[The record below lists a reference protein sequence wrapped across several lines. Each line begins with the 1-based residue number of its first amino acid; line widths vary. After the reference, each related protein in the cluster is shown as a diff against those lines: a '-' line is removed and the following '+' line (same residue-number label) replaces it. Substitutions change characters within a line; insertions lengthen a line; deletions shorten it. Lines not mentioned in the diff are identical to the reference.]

1 MAIDPRNLRPSML
14 TRMLNST
21 PLGEVISERQLR
33 RHRNRAGYR
42 IGDDKHI
49 DLLRYTAWLV
59 WLRHNPEAPEE
70 TVRDYEA
77 VKEAARARNAE
88 LSAIGRDIGEIPAVV
103 DPQRKARAATDFR
116 FFCEHYFPQTFSL
129 PWSQDH
135 LKVIAKIETA
145 VLRGGVFAMA
155 MPRGSGKTTLAETA
169 CIWAMLTGAREFVC
183 LIGSDAG
190 HARNMLE
197 SIKVEFETNEQLL
210 EDYPEAVFPIHAL
223 ERIHNRAK
231 GQLCN
236 GKHTRIVW
244 TADEIVLPTTP
255 GSVSSG
261 VIVRVAGIESR
272 IRGMKFKRADGRAV
286 RPSLVV
292 LDDPQTDESARSD
305 QQVRARLETLNGAI
319 LNLAG
324 PGQKIS
330 GIMPCTVIRPGDMA
344 DQILDRDKHPSWQ
357 GERTKLVYAFP
368 SNEKLWD
375 KYAQIRADSF
385 RNDGDGSE
393 ATEFYRQFRE
403 EMDAGAVIAWPQRHN
418 EDELSAIQHAMNLR
432 LQDERAFW
440 AEYQNEPMPQDED
453 DSDQLTAEAIAAKT
467 NGHPRNVIPF
477 GASHLTMFID
487 VQGKMLFY
495 AVVAWEEDFTGY
507 VVDYGTYPD
516 QPAGSYFTLR
526 EVQKTLA
533 RVAPG
538 AGLEGSIYAGLEK
551 LTNDYLTRRWRRD
564 PGSSPGSSPGV
575 RGPTTPG
582 RGASGGSGGTSG
594 ATSGGGGEMRI
605 ERCLIDANWGQST
618 DVVYQFCRQSAH
630 GGLIMPSHG
639 RYVGAS
645 SVPFSQYKR
654 KPGERVGH
662 HWRIPSVQ
670 GRRQVR
676 HTVIDTNYW
685 KSFVHARLAVA
696 MGDAGCLSL
705 FGRKPV
711 EHQLIAEHLTAEYRV
726 KTEARA
732 SGVGGRVVDEW
743 KIRAGAPDNHW
754 FDCLVGCA
762 VAASIQGA
770 VLPGTDARAAPVRQ
784 RLRLSERQRSR

>member
-1 MAIDPRNLRPSML
+1 MAIDVRQLRPSML

-21 PLGEVISERQLR
+21 PLGEVLGDRQLR

-42 IGDDKHI
+42 IGDEKHV
-49 DLLRYTAWLV
+49 DLLRYAAWLL
-59 WLRHNPEAPEE
+59 WNRHNPEPERE
-70 TVRDYEA
+70 PRDYEA
-77 VKEAARARNAE
+77 MKEAARARNAE
-88 LSAIGRDIGEIPAVV
+88 LSAIGRDIGEIPEVI
-103 DPQRKARAATDFR
+103 DPDRKAKAATDFR
-116 FFCEHYFPQTFSL
+116 FFCEAYFPETFSL
-129 PWSQDH
+129 PWSDDH

-145 VLRGGVFAMA
+145 VLRGGLFAMA

-169 CIWAMLTGAREFVC
+169 CIWAMLTGAQEFVC

-190 HARNMLE
+190 HARSMLE
-197 SIKVEFETNEQLL
+197 SIKVEFETNERLL
-210 EDYPEAVFPIHAL
+210 DDYPEAVFPIHAL

-231 GQLCN
+231 GQLCG
-236 GKHTRIVW
+236 GKATRIVW
-244 TADEIVLPTTP
+244 TADEIVLPTIAD
-255 GSVSSG
+255 SKASG
-261 VIVRVAGIESR
+261 AIIRVAGIESR

-305 QQVRARLETLNGAI
+305 MQVRARMETLNGAI

-344 DQILDRDKHPSWQ
+344 DQILDRDKHPAWQ
-357 GERTKLVYAFP
+357 GERTRLVYVFP
-368 SNEKLWD
+368 TNEKLWD

-385 RNDGDGSE
+385 RNDGDGHE
-393 ATEFYRQFRE
+393 ATEFYGKHRK
-403 EMDAGAVIAWPQRHN
+403 EMDAGAVIAWPERHN

-440 AEYQNEPMPQDED
+440 AEYQNQPLPQEEGE
-453 DSDQLTAEAIAAKT
+453 SDQLNADAIAAKT
-467 NGHPRNVIPF
+467 NGLPRGVVPI

-487 VQGKMLFY
+487 VQGKLLFH
-495 AVVAWEEDFTGY
+495 AVVAWEDDFTGY

-516 QPAGSYFTLR
+516 QQRPVFALR

-538 AGLEGSIYAGLEK
+538 TGMEGSIYAGLEK
-551 LTNDYLTRRWRRD
+551 LTDAYLAKRWRRD
-564 PGSSPGSSPGV
+564 D
-575 RGPTTPG
+575 
-582 RGASGGSGGTSG
+582 GA
-594 ATSGGGGEMRI
+594 EMGI

-630 GGLIMPSHG
+630 AGLIMPSHG

-645 SVPFSQYKR
+645 SVPFSEYKR
-654 KPGERVGH
+654 KKGERVGL
-662 HWRIPSVQ
+662 HWRVPTVQ

-676 HTVIDTNYW
+676 HVLIDTNYW

-696 MGDAGCLSL
+696 MGDPGSLSL
-705 FGRKPV
+705 FGRKPS
-711 EHQLIAEHLTAEYRV
+711 EHQLLAEHLTAEYRV
-726 KTEARA
+726 KTEAR
-732 SGVGGRVVDEW
+732 GRIVDEW
-743 KIRAGAPDNHW
+743 KIRAGGPDNHW
-754 FDCLVGCA
+754 LDCMVGCA
-762 VAASIQGA
+762 VAASILGA
-770 VLPGTDARAAPVRQ
+770 VLPGTDAKAATARAPI
-784 RLRLSERQRSR
+784 RLSELRKGKR

>member
-1 MAIDPRNLRPSML
+1 ML

-42 IGDDKHI
+42 IGDEKHV

-59 WLRHNPEAPEE
+59 WLRHNPEPDKQPA
-70 TVRDYEA
+70 DYEA
-77 VKEAARARNAE
+77 LKEAARARNAE
-88 LSAIGRDIGEIPAVV
+88 LSAIGRDIGDIPEVV
-103 DPQRKARAATDFR
+103 DLQRKARGATDFR
-116 FFCEHYFPQTFSL
+116 FFCEAYFPEAFCM
-129 PWSQDH
+129 PWSDDH

-210 EDYPEAVFPIHAL
+210 DDYPEAVFPIHAL

-231 GQLCN
+231 GQLAS

-244 TADEIVLPTTP
+244 TADEIVLPTIP
-255 GSVSSG
+255 DSKASG
-261 VIVRVAGIESR
+261 AIIRVAGIESR

-305 QQVRARLETLNGAI
+305 QQVRSRMETLNGAI

-324 PGQKIS
+324 PGQKIA
-330 GIMPCTVIRPGDMA
+330 GVMPCTVIRPGDMA
-344 DQILDRDKHPSWQ
+344 DQILDRDKHPTWQ
-357 GERTKLVYAFP
+357 GERTKLVYSFP
-368 SNEKLWD
+368 DNEKLWD

-385 RNDGDGSE
+385 RNDGDGHE
-393 ATEFYRQFRE
+393 ATEFYRKHRE

-440 AEYQNEPMPQDED
+440 AEYQNEPLPQDEGD
-453 DSDQLTAEAIAAKT
+453 GDQLSADAIAAKT
-467 NGHPRNVIPF
+467 NGHPRGCVPI

-487 VQGKMLFY
+487 VQGKMLFHT
-495 AVVAWEEDFTGY
+495 VIAWEEDFTGH

-516 QPAGSYFTLR
+516 QQRGYFTLR
-526 EVQKTLA
+526 EAQKTLGRA
-533 RVAPG
+533 APG
-538 AGLEGSIYAGLEK
+538 AGLEGSIYAGLDK
-551 LTNDYLTRRWRRD
+551 LTDDYLSRRWRRD
-564 PGSSPGSSPGV
+564 D
-575 RGPTTPG
+575 
-582 RGASGGSGGTSG
+582 GA
-594 ATSGGGGEMRI
+594 EMRI

-630 GGLIMPSHG
+630 ASLVMPSHG

-645 SVPFSQYKR
+645 SIPFSEYKR
-654 KPGERVGH
+654 KRGERVGH
-662 HWRIPSVQ
+662 HWRIPNVQ

-676 HTVIDTNYW
+676 HVLIDTNYW
-685 KSFVHARLAVA
+685 KSFIHARLSVA
-696 MGDAGCLSL
+696 MGDRGCLSL
-705 FGRKPV
+705 FGRKPTD
-711 EHQLIAEHLTAEYRV
+711 HQLLAEHITAEYRV
-726 KTEARA
+726 RTEAR
-732 SGVGGRVVDEW
+732 GRVVDEW
-743 KIRAGAPDNHW
+743 KLRAGGPDNHW
-754 FDCLVGCA
+754 LDCLVGCA

-770 VLPGTDARAAPVRQ
+770 VLPGTEAKAAPGRQ
-784 RLRLSERQRSR
+784 RMRLSEMQRSRR

>member
-1 MAIDPRNLRPSML
+1 MAIDVRQLRPSML

-21 PLGEVISERQLR
+21 PLGEVLGDRQLR

-42 IGDDKHI
+42 IGDEKHV
-49 DLLRYTAWLV
+49 DLLRYAAWLL
-59 WLRHNPEAPEE
+59 WNRHNPEPERE
-70 TVRDYEA
+70 PRDYEA
-77 VKEAARARNAE
+77 MKEAARARNAE
-88 LSAIGRDIGEIPAVV
+88 LSAIGRDIGEIPEVI
-103 DPQRKARAATDFR
+103 DPDRKAKAATDFR
-116 FFCEHYFPQTFSL
+116 FFCEAYFPETFSL
-129 PWSQDH
+129 PWSDDH

-145 VLRGGVFAMA
+145 VLRGGLFAMA

-169 CIWAMLTGAREFVC
+169 CIWAMLTGAQEFVC

-190 HARNMLE
+190 HARSMLE
-197 SIKVEFETNEQLL
+197 SIKVEFETNERLL
-210 EDYPEAVFPIHAL
+210 DDYPEAVFPIHAL

-231 GQLCN
+231 GQLCG
-236 GKHTRIVW
+236 GKATRIVW
-244 TADEIVLPTTP
+244 TADEIVLPTIAD
-255 GSVSSG
+255 SKASG
-261 VIVRVAGIESR
+261 AIIRVAGIESR

-344 DQILDRDKHPSWQ
+344 DQILDRDKHPAWQ
-357 GERTKLVYAFP
+357 GERTRLVYVFP
-368 SNEKLWD
+368 TNEKLWD

-385 RNDGDGSE
+385 RNDGDGHE
-393 ATEFYRQFRE
+393 ATEFYGKHRK
-403 EMDAGAVIAWPQRHN
+403 EMDAGAVIAWPERHN

-440 AEYQNEPMPQDED
+440 AEYQNQPLPQEEGE
-453 DSDQLTAEAIAAKT
+453 SDQLNADAIAAKT
-467 NGHPRNVIPF
+467 NGLPRGVVPI

-487 VQGKMLFY
+487 VQGKLLFH
-495 AVVAWEEDFTGY
+495 AVVAWEDDFTGY

-516 QPAGSYFTLR
+516 QQRPVFALR

-538 AGLEGSIYAGLEK
+538 TGMEGSIYAGLEK
-551 LTNDYLTRRWRRD
+551 LTDAYLAKRWRRD
-564 PGSSPGSSPGV
+564 D
-575 RGPTTPG
+575 
-582 RGASGGSGGTSG
+582 GA
-594 ATSGGGGEMRI
+594 EMGI

-630 GGLIMPSHG
+630 AGLIMPSHG

-645 SVPFSQYKR
+645 SVPFSEYKR
-654 KPGERVGH
+654 KKGERVGL
-662 HWRIPSVQ
+662 HWRVPTVQ

-676 HTVIDTNYW
+676 HVLIDTNYW

-696 MGDAGCLSL
+696 MGDPGSLSL
-705 FGRKPV
+705 FGRKPS
-711 EHQLIAEHLTAEYRV
+711 EHQLLAEHLTAEYRV
-726 KTEARA
+726 KTEAR
-732 SGVGGRVVDEW
+732 GRIVDEW
-743 KIRAGAPDNHW
+743 KIRAGGPDNHW
-754 FDCLVGCA
+754 LDCMVGCA
-762 VAASIQGA
+762 VAASILGA
-770 VLPGTDARAAPVRQ
+770 VLPGTDAKAATARAPI
-784 RLRLSERQRSR
+784 RLSELRKGKR

>member
-1 MAIDPRNLRPSML
+1 MAIDVRQLRPSIL

-21 PLGEVISERQLR
+21 PLGYCISERQLR

-42 IGDDKHI
+42 IGDEKHV

-59 WLRHNPEAPEE
+59 WSRHNPEPSKPPL
-70 TVRDYEA
+70 DYEA
-77 VKEAARARNAE
+77 MKEAARARNAE
-88 LSAIGRDIGEIPAVV
+88 LSAIGRDIGEIPPVV
-103 DPQRKARAATDFR
+103 NPQRKARAAMDFR
-116 FFCEHYFPQTFSL
+116 FFCETYFPETFSL

-145 VLRGGVFAMA
+145 VLRGGLFAMA

-190 HARNMLE
+190 HARSMLE
-197 SIKVEFETNEQLL
+197 SIKVEFETNNHLL
-210 EDYPEAVFPIHAL
+210 EDYPEVVYPIRAL

-231 GQLCN
+231 GQLYD
-236 GKHTRIVW
+236 GKPTRIVW
-244 TADEIVLPTTP
+244 TADEIVLPTIE
-255 GSVSSG
+255 GSRASG
-261 VIVRVAGIESR
+261 AIIRVAGIESR

-344 DQILDRDKHPSWQ
+344 DQILDRDKHPAWQ

-368 SNEKLWD
+368 TNEKLWD

-385 RNDGDGSE
+385 RNDGDGRE
-393 ATEFYRQFRE
+393 ATEFYRQHQK
-403 EMDAGAVIAWPQRHN
+403 EMDAGAVIAWPERYN
-418 EDELSAIQHAMNLR
+418 ADELSAIQHAMNLR

-440 AEYQNEPMPQDED
+440 AEYQNEPLPQDGG

-467 NGHPRNVIPF
+467 NGHPRGVIPL

-487 VQGKMLFY
+487 VQAKLLFH
-495 AVVAWEEDFTGY
+495 AVVAWEDDFTGY

-516 QPAGSYFTLR
+516 QQRPIFTLR
-526 EVQKTLA
+526 EAQKTLA

-538 AGLEGSIYAGLEK
+538 AGLEGAIYAGLEK
-551 LTNDYLTRRWRRD
+551 LTGEYLTRRWRRD
-564 PGSSPGSSPGV
+564 D
-575 RGPTTPG
+575 
-582 RGASGGSGGTSG
+582 GA
-594 ATSGGGGEMRI
+594 EMRI

-630 GGLIMPSHG
+630 AGLIMPSHG

-645 SVPFSQYKR
+645 SIPFSEYKR
-654 KPGERVGH
+654 KTGERVGH
-662 HWRIPSVQ
+662 HWRIPNVQ

-676 HTVIDTNYW
+676 HVVIDTNYW

-696 MGDAGCLSL
+696 MGDPGSLSL
-705 FGRKPV
+705 FGRKPA
-711 EHQLIAEHLTAEYRV
+711 EHQLLAEHLTAEYRV
-726 KTEARA
+726 KTEAR
-732 SGVGGRVVDEW
+732 GRVVDEW
-743 KIRAGAPDNHW
+743 KIRAGGPDNHW

-770 VLPGTDARAAPVRQ
+770 VLPGTDVKATPVRQ
-784 RLRLSERQRSR
+784 RMRLSELQRSRR

>member
-1 MAIDPRNLRPSML
+1 MAIDVRQLRPSML

-21 PLGEVISERQLR
+21 PLGEVLSERQLR

-42 IGDDKHI
+42 IGDEKHV
-49 DLLRYTAWLV
+49 DLLRYAAWLV
-59 WLRHNPEAPEE
+59 WSRHNPEPEKE
-70 TVRDYEA
+70 PLDYEA
-77 VKEAARARNAE
+77 MKEAARARNAE
-88 LSAIGRDIGEIPAVV
+88 LSAIGRDIGDIPEVV
-103 DPQRKARAATDFR
+103 DPHRKARAATDFR
-116 FFCEHYFPQTFSL
+116 FFCEAYFPQTFSL
-129 PWSQDH
+129 PWSDDH

-197 SIKVEFETNEQLL
+197 SIKVEFETNDHLL
-210 EDYPEAVFPIHAL
+210 DDFPEAVFPIHAL

-236 GKHTRIVW
+236 GKATRIVW
-244 TADEIVLPTTP
+244 TADEIVLPTIEN
-255 GSVSSG
+255 SKASG
-261 VIVRVAGIESR
+261 AIIRVAGIESR

-305 QQVRARLETLNGAI
+305 QQVRARMETLNGAI

-344 DQILDRDKHPSWQ
+344 DQILDRDKHPAWQ

-375 KYAQIRADSF
+375 KYAQLRADSF
-385 RNDGDGSE
+385 RNDGDGRE
-393 ATEFYRQFRE
+393 ATEFYRKHRK

-440 AEYQNEPMPQDED
+440 AEYQNQPLPQDEGN
-453 DSDQLTAEAIAAKT
+453 SDQLTADAIAAKT
-467 NGHPRNVIPF
+467 NGHPRSVIPI

-487 VQGKMLFY
+487 VQGKLLFHT
-495 AVVAWEEDFTGY
+495 VVAWEDDFTGY

-516 QPAGSYFTLR
+516 QQRPVFTLR

-551 LTNDYLTRRWRRD
+551 LTGEYLARRWRRD
-564 PGSSPGSSPGV
+564 D
-575 RGPTTPG
+575 
-582 RGASGGSGGTSG
+582 GA
-594 ATSGGGGEMRI
+594 EMRI

-630 GGLIMPSHG
+630 AGLIMPSHG

-645 SVPFSQYKR
+645 SIPFSEYKR
-654 KPGERVGH
+654 KTGERVGH
-662 HWRIPSVQ
+662 HWRIPNVQ

-676 HTVIDTNYW
+676 HVVIDTNYW

-696 MGDAGCLSL
+696 MGDPGNLSL
-705 FGRKPV
+705 FGRKPA
-711 EHQLIAEHLTAEYRV
+711 EHQLLAEHLTAEYRV
-726 KTEARA
+726 KTEAR
-732 SGVGGRVVDEW
+732 GRVVDEW
-743 KIRAGAPDNHW
+743 KIRAGGPDNHW

-762 VAASIQGA
+762 VAASVQGA
-770 VLPGTDARAAPVRQ
+770 VLPGTDAKAAPVRQ
-784 RLRLSERQRSR
+784 RVRLSELQRSRR

>member
-1 MAIDPRNLRPSML
+1 MAIDVRQLRPSML

-21 PLGEVISERQLR
+21 PLGEVLGDRQLR

-42 IGDDKHI
+42 IGDEKHV
-49 DLLRYTAWLV
+49 DLLRYAAWLL
-59 WLRHNPEAPEE
+59 WNRHNPEPERE
-70 TVRDYEA
+70 PRDYEA
-77 VKEAARARNAE
+77 MKEAARARNAE
-88 LSAIGRDIGEIPAVV
+88 LSAIGRDIGVIPEVI
-103 DPQRKARAATDFR
+103 DPERKARAATDFR
-116 FFCEHYFPQTFSL
+116 FFCEAYFPETFSL
-129 PWSQDH
+129 PWSPDH

-145 VLRGGVFAMA
+145 VLRGGLFAMA

-169 CIWAMLTGAREFVC
+169 CIWAMLTGAQQFVC

-190 HARNMLE
+190 HARSMLE
-197 SIKVEFETNEQLL
+197 SIKVEFETNERLL
-210 EDYPEAVFPIHAL
+210 DDFPEAVFPIHAL

-231 GQLCN
+231 GQLCG
-236 GKHTRIVW
+236 GKPTRIVW
-244 TADEIVLPTTP
+244 TADEIVLPTIP
-255 GSVSSG
+255 GSKASG
-261 VIVRVAGIESR
+261 AIIRVAGIESR

-319 LNLAG
+319 LNLGG

-344 DQILDRDKHPSWQ
+344 DQILDRDKHPAWQ
-357 GERTKLVYAFP
+357 GERTRLVYVFP
-368 SNEKLWD
+368 TNEKLWD

-385 RNDGDGSE
+385 RNDGDGHE
-393 ATEFYRQFRE
+393 ATEFYGKHRK
-403 EMDAGAVIAWPQRHN
+403 EMDAGAVIAWPERHN

-440 AEYQNEPMPQDED
+440 AEYQNQPLPQEEGE
-453 DSDQLTAEAIAAKT
+453 SDHLNADAIAAKT
-467 NGHPRNVIPF
+467 NGLPRGVVPI

-487 VQGKMLFY
+487 VQGKLLFH
-495 AVVAWEEDFTGY
+495 AVVAWEDDFTGY

-516 QPAGSYFTLR
+516 QQRPVFALR

-538 AGLEGSIYAGLEK
+538 TGLEGSIYAGLET
-551 LTNDYLTRRWRRD
+551 LTDAYLAKRWRRD
-564 PGSSPGSSPGV
+564 D
-575 RGPTTPG
+575 
-582 RGASGGSGGTSG
+582 GA
-594 ATSGGGGEMRI
+594 ELRI

-630 GGLIMPSHG
+630 AGLIMPSHG

-645 SVPFSQYKR
+645 SVPFSEYKR
-654 KPGERVGH
+654 KKGERVGL
-662 HWRIPSVQ
+662 HWRVPTVQ

-676 HTVIDTNYW
+676 HVLIDTNYW

-696 MGDAGCLSL
+696 MGDPGSLSL
-705 FGRKPV
+705 FGRKPG
-711 EHQLIAEHLTAEYRV
+711 EHQLLAEHLTAEYRV
-726 KTEARA
+726 KTEAR
-732 SGVGGRVVDEW
+732 GRIVDEW
-743 KIRAGAPDNHW
+743 KLRAGAPDNHW
-754 FDCLVGCA
+754 LDCLVGCA

-770 VLPGTDARAAPVRQ
+770 VLPGTDAKAAPARAPI
-784 RLRLSERQRSR
+784 RLSELRKGKR

>member
-1 MAIDPRNLRPSML
+1 MAIDVRQLRPSML

-21 PLGEVISERQLR
+21 PLGEVLSERQLR

-42 IGDDKHI
+42 IGDEKHV
-49 DLLRYTAWLV
+49 DLLRYAAWLV
-59 WLRHNPEAPEE
+59 WSRHNPEPEKPPL
-70 TVRDYEA
+70 DYEA
-77 VKEAARARNAE
+77 MKEAARARNAE
-88 LSAIGRDIGEIPAVV
+88 ISASGRDIGELPAVV
-103 DPQRKARAATDFR
+103 DPQRKARAARDFR
-116 FFCEHYFPQTFSL
+116 LFCEAYFPETFSL
-129 PWSQDH
+129 PWSEDH
-135 LKVIAKIETA
+135 MKVITKIETA
-145 VLRGGVFAMA
+145 VLRGGLFAMA

-190 HARNMLE
+190 HARSMLE
-197 SIKVEFETNEQLL
+197 SIKVEFETNDHLL
-210 EDYPEAVFPIHAL
+210 EDYPEVVYPIHAL

-231 GQLCN
+231 GQLYG
-236 GKHTRIVW
+236 GKATRIVW
-244 TADEIVLPTTP
+244 TADEIVLPTIE
-255 GSVSSG
+255 GSRASG
-261 VIVRVAGIESR
+261 AIIRVAGIESR

-305 QQVRARLETLNGAI
+305 QQVRVRMETLNGAI

-344 DQILDRDKHPSWQ
+344 DQILDRDKHPAWQ

-368 SNEKLWD
+368 TNEKLWD
-375 KYAQIRADSF
+375 RYAQMRADSF
-385 RNDGDGSE
+385 RNDGDGHE
-393 ATEFYRQFRE
+393 ATEFYRQHRK
-403 EMDAGAVIAWPQRHN
+403 EMDAGAVIAWPERHN
-418 EDELSAIQHAMNLR
+418 ADELSAIQHAMNLR

-440 AEYQNEPMPQDED
+440 AEYQNEPLPQEEGDG
-453 DSDQLTAEAIAAKT
+453 DQLTTEVIAGKT
-467 NGHPRNVIPF
+467 NGHPRGVIPL

-487 VQGKMLFY
+487 VQGKLLFH
-495 AVVAWEEDFTGY
+495 AVVAWEDDFTGY

-516 QPAGSYFTLR
+516 QQRPVFALR
-526 EVQKTLA
+526 DVQKTLA

-551 LTNDYLTRRWRRD
+551 LTEQYVAKRWRRD
-564 PGSSPGSSPGV
+564 D
-575 RGPTTPG
+575 
-582 RGASGGSGGTSG
+582 GA
-594 ATSGGGGEMRI
+594 EMRI

-630 GGLIMPSHG
+630 AGLIMPSHG

-645 SVPFSQYKR
+645 SIPFSEYKR
-654 KPGERVGH
+654 KTGERVGH
-662 HWRIPSVQ
+662 HWRIPNVQ

-676 HTVIDTNYW
+676 HVVIDTNYW

-696 MGDAGCLSL
+696 MGDPGCVSL
-705 FGRKPV
+705 FGRKPA
-711 EHQLIAEHLTAEYRV
+711 EHFLLAEHLTAEYCV
-726 KTEARA
+726 KTEAR
-732 SGVGGRVVDEW
+732 GRVVDEW
-743 KIRAGAPDNHW
+743 KVRALGRDNHW
-754 FDCLVGCA
+754 LDCLVGCA

-770 VLPGTDARAAPVRQ
+770 VLPGTDAKAAPARQ
-784 RLRLSERQRSR
+784 RVRLSELQRSRR

>member
-1 MAIDPRNLRPSML
+1 ML

-42 IGDDKHI
+42 IGDEKHV
-49 DLLRYTAWLV
+49 DLLRYAAWLV
-59 WLRHNPEAPEE
+59 WSRHNPEPEKE
-70 TVRDYEA
+70 PLDYEA
-77 VKEAARARNAE
+77 MKEAARARNAE
-88 LSAIGRDIGEIPAVV
+88 LSAIGRDIGDIPEVV

-116 FFCEHYFPQTFSL
+116 FFCEAYFPQTFCL
-129 PWSQDH
+129 PWSDDH

-197 SIKVEFETNEQLL
+197 SIKVEFETNEHLL
-210 EDYPEAVFPIHAL
+210 DDYPEAVFPIHAL

-231 GQLCN
+231 GQLHN
-236 GKHTRIVW
+236 GKATRIVW
-244 TADEIVLPTTP
+244 TADEIVLPTID
-255 GSVSSG
+255 GSKASG
-261 VIVRVAGIESR
+261 AIIRVAGIESR

-305 QQVRARLETLNGAI
+305 QQVRARMETLNGAI

-344 DQILDRDKHPSWQ
+344 DQILDRDKHPAWQ
-357 GERTKLVYAFP
+357 GERTKLVYVFP

-385 RNDGDGSE
+385 RNDGDGRE
-393 ATEFYRQFRE
+393 ATEFYRKHRK

-440 AEYQNEPMPQDED
+440 AEYQNQPLPQDEG
-453 DSDQLTAEAIAAKT
+453 DSDQLTADAIAAKI
-467 NGHPRNVIPF
+467 NGHPRSVIPI

-487 VQGKMLFY
+487 VQGKLLFHT
-495 AVVAWEEDFTGY
+495 VVAWEDDFTGY

-516 QPAGSYFTLR
+516 QQRPVFTLR

-538 AGLEGSIYAGLEK
+538 AGLEGAIYAGLEK
-551 LTNDYLTRRWRRD
+551 LTGEYLARRWRRD
-564 PGSSPGSSPGV
+564 D
-575 RGPTTPG
+575 
-582 RGASGGSGGTSG
+582 GA
-594 ATSGGGGEMRI
+594 EMRI

-630 GGLIMPSHG
+630 AGLIMPSHG

-645 SVPFSQYKR
+645 SIPFSEYKR
-654 KPGERVGH
+654 KTGERVGH
-662 HWRIPSVQ
+662 HWRIPNVQ

-676 HTVIDTNYW
+676 HVVIDTNYW

-696 MGDAGCLSL
+696 MGDPGSLSL
-705 FGRKPV
+705 FGRKPA
-711 EHQLIAEHLTAEYRV
+711 EHQLLAEHLTAEYRV
-726 KTEARA
+726 KTEAR
-732 SGVGGRVVDEW
+732 GRVVDEW
-743 KIRAGAPDNHW
+743 KIRAGGPDNHW

-762 VAASIQGA
+762 VAASVQGA
-770 VLPGTDARAAPVRQ
+770 ILPGTDAKAAPVRQ
-784 RLRLSERQRSR
+784 RVRLSELQRSRR

>member
-1 MAIDPRNLRPSML
+1 MAIDVRQLRPSML

-21 PLGEVISERQLR
+21 PLGEVLGDRQLR

-42 IGDDKHI
+42 IGDEKHV
-49 DLLRYTAWLV
+49 DLLRYAAWLL
-59 WLRHNPEAPEE
+59 WNRHNPEPERE
-70 TVRDYEA
+70 PRDYEA
-77 VKEAARARNAE
+77 MKEAARARNAE
-88 LSAIGRDIGEIPAVV
+88 LSAIGRDIGVIPEVI
-103 DPQRKARAATDFR
+103 DPERKARAATDFR
-116 FFCEHYFPQTFSL
+116 FFCEAYFPETFSL
-129 PWSQDH
+129 PWSPDH

-145 VLRGGVFAMA
+145 VLRGGLFAMA

-169 CIWAMLTGAREFVC
+169 CIWAMLTGAQEFVC

-190 HARNMLE
+190 HARSMLE
-197 SIKVEFETNEQLL
+197 SIKVEFETNERLL
-210 EDYPEAVFPIHAL
+210 DDFPEAVFPIHAL

-231 GQLCN
+231 GQLCG
-236 GKHTRIVW
+236 GKPTRIVW
-244 TADEIVLPTTP
+244 TADEIVLPTIP
-255 GSVSSG
+255 GSKASG
-261 VIVRVAGIESR
+261 AIIRVAGIESR

-319 LNLAG
+319 LNLGG

-344 DQILDRDKHPSWQ
+344 DQILDRDKHPAWQ
-357 GERTKLVYAFP
+357 GERTRLVYVFP
-368 SNEKLWD
+368 TNEKLWD

-385 RNDGDGSE
+385 RNDGDGHE
-393 ATEFYRQFRE
+393 ATEFYGKHRK
-403 EMDAGAVIAWPQRHN
+403 EMDAGAVIAWPERHN

-440 AEYQNEPMPQDED
+440 AEYQNQPLPQEEGE
-453 DSDQLTAEAIAAKT
+453 SDHLNADAIAAKT
-467 NGHPRNVIPF
+467 NGLPRGVVPI

-487 VQGKMLFY
+487 VQGKLLFH
-495 AVVAWEEDFTGY
+495 AVVAWEDDFTGY

-516 QPAGSYFTLR
+516 QQRPVFALR

-538 AGLEGSIYAGLEK
+538 TGLEGSIYAGLET
-551 LTNDYLTRRWRRD
+551 LTDAYLAKRWRRD
-564 PGSSPGSSPGV
+564 D
-575 RGPTTPG
+575 
-582 RGASGGSGGTSG
+582 GA
-594 ATSGGGGEMRI
+594 ELRI

-630 GGLIMPSHG
+630 AGLIMPSHG

-645 SVPFSQYKR
+645 SVPFSEYKR
-654 KPGERVGH
+654 KKGERVGL
-662 HWRIPSVQ
+662 HWRVPTVQ

-676 HTVIDTNYW
+676 HVLIDTNYW

-696 MGDAGCLSL
+696 MGDPGSLSL
-705 FGRKPV
+705 FGRKPG
-711 EHQLIAEHLTAEYRV
+711 EHQLLAEHLTAEYRV
-726 KTEARA
+726 KTEAR
-732 SGVGGRVVDEW
+732 GRIVDEW
-743 KIRAGAPDNHW
+743 KLRAGAPDNHW
-754 FDCLVGCA
+754 LDCLVGCA

-770 VLPGTDARAAPVRQ
+770 VLPGTDARAAPARAPIK
-784 RLRLSERQRSR
+784 LSELRRGKR

>member
-1 MAIDPRNLRPSML
+1 ML

-42 IGDDKHI
+42 IGNDKHI
-49 DLLRYTAWLV
+49 DLLRYAAWLV
-59 WLRHNPEAPEE
+59 WSRHNPQPERE
-70 TVRDYEA
+70 PLDYEA

-88 LSAIGRDIGEIPAVV
+88 LSATGRDIGELPAVV
-103 DPQRKARAATDFR
+103 DPQRRARAATDFR
-116 FFCEHYFPQTFSL
+116 FFCESYFPQTFCL
-129 PWSQDH
+129 PWSDDH
-135 LKVIAKIETA
+135 LKVISKIETA
-145 VLRGGVFAMA
+145 VLRGGLFAMA

-169 CIWAMLTGAREFVC
+169 CIWALLTGAREFVC

-197 SIKVEFETNEQLL
+197 SIKVEFETNEHLL
-210 EDYPEAVFPIHAL
+210 EDYPEAVYPIHAL

-231 GQLCN
+231 GQLCA
-236 GKHTRIVW
+236 GKPTRIVW
-244 TADEIVLPTTP
+244 TADEIVLPTTA

-261 VIVRVAGIESR
+261 AIVRVAGIESR

-305 QQVRARLETLNGAI
+305 QQVRARMETLSGAI

-344 DQILDRDKHPSWQ
+344 DQILDRDKHPAWQ

-368 SNEKLWD
+368 THTKLWEQ
-375 KYAQIRADSF
+375 YAQLRADSF
-385 RNDGDGSE
+385 RNDGDGHE
-393 ATEFYRQFRE
+393 ATEFYRAHRQA
-403 EMDAGAVIAWPQRHN
+403 MDAGAVIAWPQRYN

-440 AEYQNEPMPQDED
+440 AEYQNEPLPQDEGD
-453 DSDQLTAEAIAAKT
+453 GDQLTAEMIAAKT
-467 NGHPRNVIPF
+467 NGHSRAVVPF

-487 VQGKMLFY
+487 VQGKLLFH
-495 AVVAWEEDFTGY
+495 AVVAWEDDFTGY
-507 VVDYGTYPD
+507 VVDYGTYPQ
-516 QPAGSYFTLR
+516 QPPGSYFTLR

-533 RVAPG
+533 RAAPG
-538 AGLEGSIYAGLEK
+538 AGLEGSIYAGLEQ

-564 PGSSPGSSPGV
+564 DSGGS
-575 RGPTTPG
+575 
-582 RGASGGSGGTSG
+582 GASGG
-594 ATSGGGGEMRI
+594 GGGGGAEMRI

-630 GGLIMPSHG
+630 ASLVMPSHG

-645 SVPFSQYKR
+645 SIPFSEYKR
-654 KPGERVGH
+654 KRGERVGH
-662 HWRIPSVQ
+662 HWRIPNVQ

-676 HTVIDTNYW
+676 HALIDTNYW
-685 KSFVHARLAVA
+685 KSFIHARLAVA
-696 MGDAGCLSL
+696 MGDPGSLSL
-705 FGRKPV
+705 FGRKPA

-726 KTEARA
+726 KTEAR
-732 SGVGGRVVDEW
+732 GRVVDEW
-743 KIRAGAPDNHW
+743 KLRVGGPDNHW

-770 VLPGTDARAAPVRQ
+770 VLPGIETKAAPTRQ
-784 RLRLSERQRSR
+784 RLRLSEVQRGRR

>member
-1 MAIDPRNLRPSML
+1 MAIDVRQLRPSML

-21 PLGEVISERQLR
+21 PLGEVLGDRQLR

-42 IGDDKHI
+42 IGDEKHV
-49 DLLRYTAWLV
+49 DLLRYAAWLL
-59 WLRHNPEAPEE
+59 WNRHNPEPERE
-70 TVRDYEA
+70 PRDYEA
-77 VKEAARARNAE
+77 MKEAARARNAE
-88 LSAIGRDIGEIPAVV
+88 LSAIGRDIGEIPEVI
-103 DPQRKARAATDFR
+103 DPDRKAKAATDFR
-116 FFCEHYFPQTFSL
+116 FFCEAYFPETFSL
-129 PWSQDH
+129 PWSDDH

-145 VLRGGVFAMA
+145 VLRGGLFAMA

-169 CIWAMLTGAREFVC
+169 CIWAMLTGAQEFVC

-190 HARNMLE
+190 HARSMLE
-197 SIKVEFETNEQLL
+197 SIKVEFETNERLL
-210 EDYPEAVFPIHAL
+210 DDFPEAVFPIHAL

-231 GQLCN
+231 GQLCG
-236 GKHTRIVW
+236 GKATRIVW
-244 TADEIVLPTTP
+244 TADEIVLPTIAD
-255 GSVSSG
+255 SKASG
-261 VIVRVAGIESR
+261 AIIRVAGIESR

-305 QQVRARLETLNGAI
+305 MQVRARMETLNGAI

-344 DQILDRDKHPSWQ
+344 DQILDRDKHPAWQ
-357 GERTKLVYAFP
+357 GERTRLVYVFP
-368 SNEKLWD
+368 TNEKLWD

-385 RNDGDGSE
+385 RNDGDGHE
-393 ATEFYRQFRE
+393 ATEFYGKHRK
-403 EMDAGAVIAWPQRHN
+403 EMDAGAVIAWPERHN

-440 AEYQNEPMPQDED
+440 AEYQNQPLPQEEGE
-453 DSDQLTAEAIAAKT
+453 SDQLNADAIAAKT
-467 NGHPRNVIPF
+467 NGLPRGVVPI

-487 VQGKMLFY
+487 VQGKLLFH
-495 AVVAWEEDFTGY
+495 AVVAWEDDFTGY

-516 QPAGSYFTLR
+516 QQRPVFALR

-538 AGLEGSIYAGLEK
+538 TGMEGSIYAGLEK
-551 LTNDYLTRRWRRD
+551 LTDAYLAKRWRRD
-564 PGSSPGSSPGV
+564 D
-575 RGPTTPG
+575 
-582 RGASGGSGGTSG
+582 GA
-594 ATSGGGGEMRI
+594 ELRI

-630 GGLIMPSHG
+630 AGLIMPSHG

-645 SVPFSQYKR
+645 SVPFSEYKR
-654 KPGERVGH
+654 KKGERVGL
-662 HWRIPSVQ
+662 HWRVPTVQ

-676 HTVIDTNYW
+676 HVLIDTNYW

-696 MGDAGCLSL
+696 MGDPGSLSL
-705 FGRKPV
+705 FGRKPG
-711 EHQLIAEHLTAEYRV
+711 EHQLLAEHLTAEYRV
-726 KTEARA
+726 KTEAR
-732 SGVGGRVVDEW
+732 GRVVDEW
-743 KIRAGAPDNHW
+743 KIRAGGPDNHW
-754 FDCLVGCA
+754 LDCLVGCA
-762 VAASIQGA
+762 VAASILGA
-770 VLPGTDARAAPVRQ
+770 VLPGTDAKAAPARAPI
-784 RLRLSERQRSR
+784 RLSELRKGKR

>member
-1 MAIDPRNLRPSML
+1 MAIDPRQLRPSML

-42 IGDDKHI
+42 IGDEKHV
-49 DLLRYTAWLV
+49 DLLRYAAWLV
-59 WLRHNPEAPEE
+59 WLRHNPEPEKRP
-70 TVRDYEA
+70 VDYEA
-77 VKEAARARNAE
+77 LKEAARARNAE
-88 LSAIGRDIGEIPAVV
+88 LSAIGRDIGDIPEVI
-103 DPQRKARAATDFR
+103 DPQRKARSATDFR
-116 FFCEHYFPQTFSL
+116 FFCETYFPETFCL
-129 PWSQDH
+129 PWSDDH

-145 VLRGGVFAMA
+145 VMKGGLFAMA

-197 SIKVEFETNEQLL
+197 SIKVEFETNEHLL
-210 EDYPEAVFPIHAL
+210 EDYPEAVYPIHAL

-231 GQLCN
+231 GQLCR

-244 TADEIVLPTTP
+244 TADEIVLPTIP
-255 GSVSSG
+255 DSAASG
-261 VIVRVAGIESR
+261 AIIRVAGIESR
-272 IRGMKFKRADGRAV
+272 IRGMKYKRADGRAL

-305 QQVRARLETLNGAI
+305 QQVRSRMETLNGAI

-344 DQILDRDKHPSWQ
+344 DQILDRDKHPAWQ
-357 GERTKLVYAFP
+357 GERTKLVYSFP
-368 SNEKLWD
+368 DNEKLWD
-375 KYAQIRADSF
+375 KYAQIRSDSF
-385 RNDGDGSE
+385 RNDGDGHE
-393 ATEFYRQFRE
+393 ATEFYRKHRK

-418 EDELSAIQHAMNLR
+418 TDELSALQHAMNLR

-440 AEYQNEPMPQDED
+440 AEYQNEPLPEDEGD
-453 DSDQLTAEAIAAKT
+453 GDQLSAEAIAAKT
-467 NGHPRNVIPF
+467 NGHPRGSVPI
-477 GASHLTMFID
+477 GACHLTMFID
-487 VQGKMLFY
+487 VQGKMLFH
-495 AVVAWEEDFTGY
+495 AAVAWEDDFTGY
-507 VVDYGTYPD
+507 VLDYGTYPD
-516 QPAGSYFTLR
+516 QQRGYFTLR
-526 EVQKTLA
+526 EAQKTLGRA
-533 RVAPG
+533 APG
-538 AGLEGSIYAGLEK
+538 AGLEGSIYSGLEK
-551 LTNDYLTRRWRRD
+551 LTDDYLSRSWRRD
-564 PGSSPGSSPGV
+564 D
-575 RGPTTPG
+575 
-582 RGASGGSGGTSG
+582 GA
-594 ATSGGGGEMRI
+594 ELRI

-630 GGLIMPSHG
+630 ASLVMPSHG

-645 SVPFSQYKR
+645 SIPFSEYKR
-654 KPGERVGH
+654 KRGERIGH

-676 HTVIDTNYW
+676 HALIDTNYW
-685 KSFVHARLAVA
+685 KSFIHARLSVA
-696 MGDAGCLSL
+696 MGDPGCLSL
-705 FGRKPV
+705 FARKPA
-711 EHQLIAEHLTAEYRV
+711 EHQLIAEHVTAEYRV
-726 KTEARA
+726 RTEAR
-732 SGVGGRVVDEW
+732 GRVVDEW
-743 KIRAGAPDNHW
+743 KLRAGKPDNHW

-770 VLPGTDARAAPVRQ
+770 VLPGTEAKAAPARQ
-784 RLRLSERQRSR
+784 RLRLSEIQRSRR

>member
-1 MAIDPRNLRPSML
+1 MAIDPRQLRPSML

-42 IGDDKHI
+42 IGDEKHV
-49 DLLRYTAWLV
+49 DLLRYAAWLV
-59 WLRHNPEAPEE
+59 WLRHNPEPEKQPA
-70 TVRDYEA
+70 DYEA
-77 VKEAARARNAE
+77 LKEAARARNAE
-88 LSAIGRDIGEIPAVV
+88 LSAIGRDIGDIPEVV
-103 DPQRKARAATDFR
+103 DPKRKARASEDFR
-116 FFCEHYFPQTFSL
+116 FFCETYFPETFCL
-129 PWSQDH
+129 PWSDDH
-135 LKVIAKIETA
+135 LKVISKIETA
-145 VLRGGVFAMA
+145 VLRGGLFAMA

-197 SIKVEFETNEQLL
+197 SIKVEFETNEHLL
-210 EDYPEAVFPIHAL
+210 EDYPEAVYPIHAL

-244 TADEIVLPTTP
+244 TADEIVLPTIP
-255 GSVSSG
+255 DSAASG
-261 VIVRVAGIESR
+261 AIIRVAGIESR
-272 IRGMKFKRADGRAV
+272 IRGMKYKRADGRAL

-305 QQVRARLETLNGAI
+305 QQVRARMETLNGAI

-344 DQILDRDKHPSWQ
+344 DQILDRDKHAAWQ
-357 GERTKLVYAFP
+357 GKRTKLVYAFP
-368 SNEKLWD
+368 DNEKLWET
-375 KYAQIRADSF
+375 YAQIRSDSF
-385 RNDGDGSE
+385 RNDGDGHE
-393 ATEFYRQFRE
+393 ATEFYRKHRS

-440 AEYQNEPMPQDED
+440 AEYQNEPLPEDEGD
-453 DSDQLTAEAIAAKT
+453 GDQLSAETIAAKT
-467 NGHPRNVIPF
+467 NGHPRGSVPI

-487 VQGKMLFY
+487 VQGKMLFH
-495 AVVAWEEDFTGY
+495 AVVAWEDDFTGY
-507 VVDYGTYPD
+507 VLDYGTYPD
-516 QPAGSYFTLR
+516 QQRSYFTLR
-526 EVQKTLA
+526 EAQKTLGRA
-533 RVAPG
+533 APG

-551 LTNDYLTRRWRRD
+551 LTDDYLSRRWRRD
-564 PGSSPGSSPGV
+564 D
-575 RGPTTPG
+575 
-582 RGASGGSGGTSG
+582 GA
-594 ATSGGGGEMRI
+594 ELRI

-630 GGLIMPSHG
+630 ASLVMPSHG

-645 SVPFSQYKR
+645 SIPFSEYKR
-654 KPGERVGH
+654 KRGERIGH
-662 HWRIPSVQ
+662 HWRIPNVQ

-676 HTVIDTNYW
+676 HVLIDTNFW
-685 KSFVHARLAVA
+685 KSFIHARLSVA
-696 MGDAGCLSL
+696 MGDPGCLSL
-705 FGRKPV
+705 FGRKPA
-711 EHQLIAEHLTAEYRV
+711 EHQLIAEHITAEYRV
-726 KTEARA
+726 QTEAR
-732 SGVGGRVVDEW
+732 GRVVDEW
-743 KIRAGAPDNHW
+743 KLRAGGPDNHW

-770 VLPGTDARAAPVRQ
+770 VLPGTEAKAAPARQ
-784 RLRLSERQRSR
+784 RLRLSEIQRSMR